1 MNSGWYF
8 PQTTN
13 VIIIMPSFFRYELLF
28 CLWFPYRSLVLLHVF
43 VALIFVLYTLYVYIY
58 IYISAPFTYEFIYFY
73 FITRMCMC
81 YKNLLI
87 TRITNVM
94 FCVQGGLAGNEPSAL
109 WSLFKIM
116 CISYFVVLIDCTC
129 TFSLKLL
136 FIFLYE
142 TI

>member
-28 CLWFPYRSLVLLHVF
+28 CLWFPYRSLVWLHVF

-94 FCVQGGLAGNEPSAL
+94 FCVQGQGLLGGVEGGGGGWRVMNPQ
-109 WSLFKIM
+109 LFDH
-116 CISYFVVLIDCTC
+116 Y
-129 TFSLKLL
+129 LKLCV
-136 FIFLYE
+136 FHISWF
-142 TI
+142 